1 MAAELLDTLREE
13 TTRRAGDPPTLDPL
27 DAADRRDA
35 VGRLLGG
42 LGMAAPHEPAAAL
55 VALGWDG
62 NELDDLL
69 APFGD
74 DEARLIVAAWL
85 AATALVRQLLAEVAI
100 ATERISEIIGA
111 VREYTYLD
119 RAPVQRVAVT
129 AGIENTLV
137 ILRSRWKAGVA
148 IQRSYAPDLP
158 VIDAYGSELNQVWTN
173 LIANAIDAM
182 GGTGELTITAIPAP
196 AADGVTVEIRDSG
209 PGIPDDVQRRIFD
222 PFFTTK
228 DLGAG
233 TGLGLH
239 ISRSIVERH
248 GGRLEL
254 VSGDPGRTTFRVTLP
269 AHVPPAPPAADSP
282 PEGPRAPAGG

>member
-1 MAAELLDTLREE
+1 
-13 TTRRAGDPPTLDPL
+13 
-27 DAADRRDA
+27 
-35 VGRLLGG
+35 
-42 LGMAAPHEPAAAL
+42 
-55 VALGWDG
+55 
-62 NELDDLL
+62 
-69 APFGD
+69 
-74 DEARLIVAAWL
+74 
-85 AATALVRQLLAEVAI
+85 VRQLLAEVAI

-129 AGIENTLV
+129 AGLENTLV

-148 IQRSYAPDLP
+148 IQRSYAPALP
-158 VIDAYGSELNQVWTN
+158 AIDAYGSELNQVWTN

-254 VSGDPGRTTFRVTLP
+254 ASGDPGRTTFRVTLP
-269 AHVPPAPPAADSP
+269 LHLPPATPAAESP
-282 PEGPRAPAGG
+282 PEAPPSAAGR